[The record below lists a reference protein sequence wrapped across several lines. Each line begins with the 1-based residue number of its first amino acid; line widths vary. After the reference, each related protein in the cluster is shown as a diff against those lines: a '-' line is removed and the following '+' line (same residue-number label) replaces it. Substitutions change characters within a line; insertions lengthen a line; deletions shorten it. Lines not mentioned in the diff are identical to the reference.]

1 MSYLLGYGILAMPY
15 ALAEGGWISLGAL
28 FAIGG
33 ICSYTAILLQQCME
47 SNELVKTYPD
57 IGQLAFGI
65 KGRNLMDQV
74 MNAELYFVVI
84 GLLIIEGDNIDL
96 LFPGIEYHI
105 FGIIVK
111 GKQCFIILSALVVL
125 PTTWQKDLRVL
136 SYLSFTSFLVFLL
149 LLVLIIWIG
158 AFQGVGFHGGVV
170 VNFGRLPTSLSIF
183 IFSYGGH
190 TIIPTV
196 YASMKNTKKFS
207 KVLIIGFTVSTLQYA
222 VMAVTGYLMFG
233 KETKSIVTLNLPQRL
248 VTSKITIWT
257 VIAIPLVKYALVLM
271 PVVNSLEEKF
281 QVTGKLARILF
292 RTFLVISTVVIAL
305 GIPFFTTF
313 ISLVGSLLSSMAS
326 ILLPCLC
333 YLKIFKSTL
342 KWGHKMF
349 TIIFILGVGV
359 LIAILGTYVSIK
371 QIIQDN

>member
-1 MSYLLGYGILAMPY
+1 MSYLLGYGILPMPY

-28 FAIGG
+28 FVIGG

-74 MNAELYFVVI
+74 MNAI

-96 LFPGIEYHI
+96 LFPGIEFHI
-105 FGIIVK
+105 FGKIIK

-125 PTTWQKDLRVL
+125 PTTWPKDLRVL

-158 AFQGVGFHGGVV
+158 AFQGVGFHGGGVV

-183 IFSYGGH
+183 IFSFGGH

-196 YASMKNTKKFS
+196 YASMKDTKKFS

-233 KETKSIVTLNLPQRL
+233 KETNSIVTLNLPQRL

-271 PVVNSLEEKF
+271 PVVNSIEAKF
-281 QVTGKLARILF
+281 QVTGRLAKILF
-292 RTFLVISTVVIAL
+292 RTFLVISTVVIAS